1 MIVSPSIPDK
11 LPSSTRQVLIPLNM
25 SQPRVPDSDMHY
37 LNIQGLSMGTSWQVQ
52 CYVSAAEHAPEIH
65 TAELQQ
71 GIQAQLDLVVAQMS
85 PWEAE
90 SDLNKF
96 NRAPANSW
104 QTLPPEFFKV
114 LQHSVFVAEQTRGA
128 FDPSIGHLANL
139 WGFGPAGKIQKTP
152 KSIDILQARMRTNW
166 QQIRLNPT
174 ESSALQ
180 IGNVHLDLCS
190 TAKGFGVDQVARY
203 LQQIGITSYL
213 VEVGGELRGLG
224 CKSDGQPWWVE
235 LEVVP
240 DSTLEQLP
248 IQDLSTSYVVALHG
262 LAVATSGDYN
272 RYFLYEGKRYSHTI
286 DPRTGYPVSHDLASV
301 TVMHSE
307 CMIADALATAMSV
320 LGVKKG
326 MAYAKRLHAAARFI
340 ERKPDGFIEHLSPAF
355 IAMMDEQLD

>member
-1 MIVSPSIPDK
+1 M
-11 LPSSTRQVLIPLNM
+11 PSSSTPENLSTSARQVLIPLNM
-25 SQPRVPDSDMHY
+25 SQPRVPDSDTHY
-37 LNIQGLSMGTSWQVQ
+37 VNLQGFSMGTSWQVQ
-52 CYVSAAEHAPEIH
+52 CYLPAAEHDPVSQVE
-65 TAELQQ
+65 ELRV
-71 GIQAQLDLVVAQMS
+71 GIQAQLDQVVAQMS
-85 PWEAE
+85 PWEAD
-90 SDLNKF
+90 SDLTQF

-104 QTLPPEFFKV
+104 QVLPPEFFKV

-139 WGFGPAGKIQKTP
+139 WGFGPAGKLTQAP
-152 KSIDILQARMRTNW
+152 DAVEILQARLRTNW
-166 QQIRLNPT
+166 QQIRLNPAD
-174 ESSALQ
+174 SSALQ
-180 IGNVHLDLCS
+180 IGDVELDLCS

-224 CKSDGQPWWVE
+224 CKPDGQPWWVE

-248 IQDLSTSYVVALHG
+248 IQDFSTSYIVALHG

-272 RYFLYEGKRYSHTI
+272 RYFMHEGKRYSHTI
-286 DPRTGYPVSHDLASV
+286 DPRTGYPVDHDLASV

-340 ERKPDGFIEHLSPAF
+340 ERKPDGFVEHLSPAF
-355 IAMMDEQLD
+355 IAMTDEHLD

>member
-1 MIVSPSIPDK
+1 
-11 LPSSTRQVLIPLNM
+11 
-25 SQPRVPDSDMHY
+25 
-37 LNIQGLSMGTSWQVQ
+37 MGTSWQVQ
-52 CYVSAAEHAPEIH
+52 CYLPANEHAPEIQIE
-65 TAELQQ
+65 ELRV
-71 GIQAQLDLVVAQMS
+71 GIQAQLDQVVAQMS
-85 PWEAE
+85 PWEAD
-90 SDLNKF
+90 SDICKF
-96 NRAPANSW
+96 NHAPANSW
-104 QTLPPEFFKV
+104 QVLPTEFFKV
-114 LQHSVFVAEQTRGA
+114 LQHSVFVAEQTHGA

-139 WGFGPAGKIQKTP
+139 WGFGPAGKIAQAP
-152 KSIDILQARMRTNW
+152 DAMAILQARMRTNW

-174 ESSALQ
+174 DSSALQ

-224 CKSDGQPWWVE
+224 CKPDGQPWWVE

-262 LAVATSGDYN
+262 LAIATSGDYN
-272 RYFLYEGKRYSHTI
+272 RYFMHEGKRYSHTI
-286 DPRTGYPVSHDLASV
+286 DPRTGYPVDHDLASV

-320 LGVKKG
+320 LGLKKG

-340 ERKPDGFIEHLSPAF
+340 ERKADGFVEHLSPTF
-355 IAMMDEQLD
+355 IAMMDEHLD

>member
-1 MIVSPSIPDK
+1 MSSSSIPDK
-11 LPSSTRQVLIPLNM
+11 LSPSARQVLIPLNM
-25 SQPRVPDSDMHY
+25 SQPRVPDSGMHY
-37 LNIQGLSMGTSWQVQ
+37 VNLQGFSMGTSWQVQ
-52 CYVSAAEHAPEIH
+52 CYLNSSQHAPEIQS
-65 TAELQQ
+65 AELQS
-71 GIQAQLDLVVAQMS
+71 GIQAQLDQIVAQMS
-85 PWEAE
+85 PWETD
-90 SDLNKF
+90 SDINQF

-104 QTLPPEFFKV
+104 QVLPPEFFKV

-139 WGFGPAGKIQKTP
+139 WGFGPAGKIEQAP
-152 KSIDILQARMRTNW
+152 EAMEILQARMRTNW

-174 ESSALQ
+174 DSSALQ

-224 CKSDGQPWWVE
+224 CKPDGQPWWVE

-262 LAVATSGDYN
+262 LAIATSGDYN
-272 RYFLYEGKRYSHTI
+272 RYFMHEGKRYSHTI
-286 DPRTGYPVSHDLASV
+286 DPRTGYPVDHDLASV

-340 ERKPDGFIEHLSPAF
+340 ERKPDGFVEHLSPAF
-355 IAMMDEQLD
+355 IAMMDEHLD